1 MLTTKDLI
9 AETDHLLASLP
20 EDKVRSVRDFAA
32 FLAGQTAQASSITSD
47 KARSEQ
53 DSEAVL
59 AQQAWANLP
68 LVDDNLSTDE
78 TEEEFAAD
86 TKAIIQHSR
95 AYDFL
100 HDD

>member
-9 AETDHLLASLP
+9 AETDHLLANLP

-32 FLAGQTAQASSITSD
+32 FLAGQAAQASSVTGD

-53 DSEAVL
+53 DSEAFL

-68 LVDDNLSTDE
+68 LVDDNLSADE
-78 TEEEFAAD
+78 TEEEFTAD
-86 TKAIIQHSR
+86 IQAIQYHSR
-95 AYDFL
+95 AYDF
-100 HDD
+100 